1 MALQDVRRR
10 VCRRRETL
18 DDLLA
23 GDVALATAGGSR
35 QEEGP

>member
-1 MALQDVRRR
+1 

-23 GDVALATAGGSR
+23 GDVDVALAGAAAPAGP
-35 QEEGP
+35 EEGWI